1 MTVTIGTEASA
12 DLYRMMLEEHALE
25 IPCDY
30 ADDEDSTFGPHSD
43 PARWVLTLTRCPC
56 GAGGQTLA
64 CDRCKRLRL
73 ETSDAA
79 VVCGHCGEVTAPARL
94 AYAYVEAL

>member
-1 MTVTIGTEASA
+1 MTATVGVEASA
-12 DLYRMMLEEHALE
+12 DIYGMMLEESVLE

-30 ADDEDSTFGPHSD
+30 GDDAEGSLGTHSD
-43 PARWVLTLTRCPC
+43 PARWVLTLMRCPC

-73 ETSDAA
+73 ESTDAA
-79 VVCGHCGEVTAPARL
+79 VVCAHCGDVTAPARL
-94 AYAYVEAL
+94 AYSHVEAL